1 MRFDRL
7 TTSQHQEQQA
17 MDQEPQES
25 PVRRRNLSPKQ
36 LAFAKVL
43 GRLLAE
49 QWIEEQQKKQS
60 PTKEAKP

>member
-1 MRFDRL
+1 
-7 TTSQHQEQQA
+7 